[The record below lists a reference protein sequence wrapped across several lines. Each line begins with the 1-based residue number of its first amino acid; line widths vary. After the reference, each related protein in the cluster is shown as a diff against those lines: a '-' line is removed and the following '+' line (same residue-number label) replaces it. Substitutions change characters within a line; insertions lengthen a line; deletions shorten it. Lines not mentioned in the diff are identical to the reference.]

1 MKSNQESLDLL
12 YKLKKE
18 IEKSSNISLIKQ
30 INEMIKKVYNKQ
42 YTVSF
47 VGHFSAGKS
56 TLINNVIG
64 QNILPSSPVPTTSN
78 TAQLI
83 ASNQNS
89 ISVNLN
95 DNQYTV
101 VQEQE
106 DVKKLNTEDREVES
120 IEIEFTSDKFN
131 KGFTFQDTPG
141 VDSMSDNHRESAFQY
156 LLTSNYVFYTV
167 DYNHVQSDMNF
178 NFIKSLNKLD
188 IPVILVVNQIDKH
201 DDEEISFE
209 IYKNRVNKA
218 LKDWNLNVEEVFYV
232 SKFETKYNEKEK
244 FNHFIHELDKNRTE
258 HQHFIERVTN
268 YIKNDQLEYIKNNME
283 DILSEIDSTEE
294 TFDEDYKAYKEKYTV
309 QNEHS
314 LIQNK
319 DEFRQNLKDT
329 RKEILDNAY
338 LMPYEMRE
346 TIRKYLETTA
356 KEYKV
361 KGLFN
366 KEKKK
371 EAIQNEKL
379 DLVKEQLDLKIHD
392 EITKVWIKSLE
403 NLNKYINDSN
413 LFEKIINQKY
423 TISKEALAE
432 HVQEQPNITNDY
444 VLIYTKGITDIIT
457 RQIRNETNS
466 IIEEI
471 VQNSEVKVNSYENT
485 DQLSLYE
492 EYIEYN
498 ELLTS
503 LVTNNFQ
510 HYYIHL
516 DESIDKLIDR
526 TYVKIEDL
534 NINNN
539 EAKVKKTSENI
550 IEHKESNMALLK
562 EKVQT
567 LSDLPIYQSEV
578 TNIKNQ
584 IERMDENITKIAVFG
599 TFSAGKSSLINAIL
613 KRPILLSSPN
623 PTTASITEISYGNT
637 QEVLFKTYDQLLEEI
652 NHITEFANQSYESIE
667 SFIKDKNIKSHPS
680 LSSNHLAFFEAIET
694 NFYEYVEALNNN
706 KPVQFELEELEK
718 LTANDTHAAFVHKIH
733 LRLEEDWLKDKVIID
748 SPGLNSNNQRHTRET
763 EQIIASSDLIIY
775 VSYYNHAFTDKDGE
789 FLSYMRDMNNLQ
801 QSQGLKF
808 VINAIDLA
816 ESEEDKEAVISYVES
831 SLDALNIK
839 PECYPV
845 SSKNAIKEYDEYF
858 TKFMNALD
866 HFVKV
871 ESKQVLQSQV
881 ESRINQLENELEQ
894 MVTTYRQDKDQFEKR
909 KDTLLKYKN
918 QTNFNNQI
926 VVKSHHQLDKEIDD
940 QLYYLKDR
948 LMIQLNDIVKK
959 HFNTSTVTNDFKTSL
974 QTSTKQYIDDI
985 NQKLSLE
992 SSLIAER
999 LKNFYNKTF
1008 DELLTPTIVELN
1020 EASILISK
1028 FKHDFENKVSV
1039 HAISIHLNDLADKT
1053 VRTISKKDL
1062 LKTSKAKEI
1071 QKGILNDTM
1080 ELIDSPIVTFDDEIK
1095 QNLNSYDEQAEQYI
1109 EEYNIETNKLIDSYL
1124 SININ
1129 NDLIERI
1136 EKILKEI

>member
-232 SKFETKYNEKEK
+232 SKFEAKYNEKEK

-294 TFDEDYKAYKEKYTV
+294 TFDEDYKAYKEKYNV

-992 SSLIAER
+992 SSLITER

-1095 QNLNSYDEQAEQYI
+1095 QNLNGYDEQAEQYI

>member
-83 ASNQNS
+83 SSNQNS

-131 KGFTFQDTPG
+131 RGFTFQDTPG

-294 TFDEDYKAYKEKYTV
+294 TFDEDYKAYKEKYNV

-361 KGLFN
+361 KCLFN

-471 VQNSEVKVNSYENT
+471 VQNSEVKVNSNENT

-845 SSKNAIKEYDEYF
+845 SSKNAIKGYDEYF

-985 NQKLSLE
+985 NKKLSLE
-992 SSLIAER
+992 SSLITER

-1028 FKHDFENKVSV
+1028 FKHEFENKVSV

-1095 QNLNSYDEQAEQYI
+1095 QNLNGYDEQAEQYI

>member
-539 EAKVKKTSENI
+539 EAKVKKTPENI

-1095 QNLNSYDEQAEQYI
+1095 QNLNGYDEQAEQYL

>member
-131 KGFTFQDTPG
+131 KGYTFQDTPG

-1095 QNLNSYDEQAEQYI
+1095 QNLNGYDEQAEQYI

>member
-106 DVKKLNTEDREVES
+106 DVKKLNTEDKEVES

-294 TFDEDYKAYKEKYTV
+294 TFDEDYKAYKEKYNV

-1095 QNLNSYDEQAEQYI
+1095 QNLNGYDEQAEQYI

>member
-294 TFDEDYKAYKEKYTV
+294 TFDEDYKAYKEKYNV

-492 EYIEYN
+492 EFIEYN

-526 TYVKIEDL
+526 TYIKIEDL

-839 PECYPV
+839 SECYPV

-909 KDTLLKYKN
+909 KGTLLKYKN

-992 SSLIAER
+992 SSLITER

-1028 FKHDFENKVSV
+1028 FKHEFENKVSV

-1095 QNLNSYDEQAEQYI
+1095 QNLNGYDEQAEQYI

>member
-30 INEMIKKVYNKQ
+30 INEIIKKVYNKQ

-232 SKFETKYNEKEK
+232 SKFEAKYNEKEK

-294 TFDEDYKAYKEKYTV
+294 TFDEDYKAYKEKYNV

-471 VQNSEVKVNSYENT
+471 VQNSEVKVNSNENT

-539 EAKVKKTSENI
+539 ETKVKKTSENI

-733 LRLEEDWLKDKVIID
+733 LKLEEDWLKDKVIID

-992 SSLIAER
+992 SSLITER

-1095 QNLNSYDEQAEQYI
+1095 QNLNGYDEQAEQYI

>member
-294 TFDEDYKAYKEKYTV
+294 TFDEDYKAYKEKYNV

-845 SSKNAIKEYDEYF
+845 SSKNAIKEYDDYF

-992 SSLIAER
+992 SSLITER

-1095 QNLNSYDEQAEQYI
+1095 QNLNGYDEQAEQYI

>member
-131 KGFTFQDTPG
+131 RGFTFQDTPG

-294 TFDEDYKAYKEKYTV
+294 TFDEDYKAYKEKYNV

-1095 QNLNSYDEQAEQYI
+1095 QNLNGYDEQAEQYI

>member
-294 TFDEDYKAYKEKYTV
+294 TFDEDYKAYKEKYNV

-471 VQNSEVKVNSYENT
+471 VQNSEVKVNSNENT

-539 EAKVKKTSENI
+539 ETKVKKTSENI

-992 SSLIAER
+992 SSLITER

-1095 QNLNSYDEQAEQYI
+1095 QNLNGYDEQAEQYI

>member
-244 FNHFIHELDKNRTE
+244 FNHFIHELDKNRIE

-1095 QNLNSYDEQAEQYI
+1095 QNLNGYDEQAEQYI

>member
-18 IEKSSNISLIKQ
+18 IEKSSNISLTKQ
-30 INEMIKKVYNKQ
+30 INEMIKKVYNEQ

-83 ASNQNS
+83 ASNHNS

-106 DVKKLNTEDREVES
+106 EVKKLNTEDREVES

-218 LKDWNLNVEEVFYV
+218 LKDWHLNVEEVFYV

-268 YIKNDQLEYIKNNME
+268 YIKNEQLEYIKNNME

-294 TFDEDYKAYKEKYTV
+294 TFDEDYKAYKEKYNV

-371 EAIQNEKL
+371 EAVQNEKL
-379 DLVKEQLDLKIHD
+379 DIAKEQLDLKIHD

-423 TISKEALAE
+423 TISKETLAE

-444 VLIYTKGITDIIT
+444 VLIYTKGITDIIA
-457 RQIRNETNS
+457 RKIRNETNN

-471 VQNSEVKVNSYENT
+471 VQNSEVKVNSHEDT
-485 DQLSLYE
+485 DQLILYE

-498 ELLTS
+498 DLLTS

-539 EAKVKKTSENI
+539 EEKIKRPSENV

-567 LSDLPIYQSEV
+567 LSNLPIYQSEV

-652 NHITEFANQSYESIE
+652 NHITEFANQSYDSIE
-667 SFIKDKNIKSHPS
+667 AFIKDKNIKSHPS

-694 NFYEYVEALNNN
+694 NFYEYEEALNNK
-706 KPVQFELEELEK
+706 KPVQFELDELEK

-733 LRLEEDWLKDKVIID
+733 LRLEEDWLKDKIIID

-816 ESEEDKEAVISYVES
+816 ESEEDKEAVISYVDS

-839 PECYPV
+839 PESYPV
-845 SSKNAIKEYDEYF
+845 SSKNAIKEYDDYF

-881 ESRINQLENELEQ
+881 ESRIKQLENELEQ

-926 VVKSHHQLDKEIDD
+926 VVKSHHQLEKEIDD

-992 SSLIAER
+992 SSLITER

-1028 FKHDFENKVSV
+1028 FKHDFENEVSV
-1039 HAISIHLNDLADKT
+1039 QAISIHLNDLAEKT

-1080 ELIDSPIVTFDDEIK
+1080 DLIDSPIVTFDHEIK
-1095 QNLNSYDEQAEQYI
+1095 QNLNGYDEQAERYI

>member
-18 IEKSSNISLIKQ
+18 IEKSSNVSLIKQ
-30 INEMIKKVYNKQ
+30 INEMIKKVYNEQ

-101 VQEQE
+101 VQDQE
-106 DVKKLNTEDREVES
+106 EVKKLNTEDREVES

-131 KGFTFQDTPG
+131 NGFTFQDTPG

-201 DDEEISFE
+201 DDEEISFD
-209 IYKNRVNKA
+209 IYKKRVNKA

-268 YIKNDQLEYIKNNME
+268 YIKNEQLEYIKNNME
-283 DILSEIDSTEE
+283 DILSEIDSTEK
-294 TFDEDYKAYKEKYTV
+294 TFDEDYKAYKEKYNV

-379 DLVKEQLDLKIHD
+379 DIAKEQLDLKIHD

-423 TISKEALAE
+423 TISKETLAE

-444 VLIYTKGITDIIT
+444 VLIYTKGITDIIA
-457 RQIRNETNS
+457 RKIRNETNN

-471 VQNSEVKVNSYENT
+471 VQNSEVKVNSNEDT

-498 ELLTS
+498 DLLTS

-539 EAKVKKTSENI
+539 EEKVKKPSENV

-652 NHITEFANQSYESIE
+652 NHITEFANQSYDSIE
-667 SFIKDKNIKSHPS
+667 AFIKDKNINSHPS

-694 NFYEYVEALNNN
+694 NFYEYEEALNNN
-706 KPVQFELEELEK
+706 EPVQFELGELEK

-733 LRLEEDWLKDKVIID
+733 LRLEEDWLRDKIIID

-816 ESEEDKEAVISYVES
+816 ESEEDKEAVVSYVET
-831 SLDALNIK
+831 SLDALNLK

-845 SSKNAIKEYDEYF
+845 SSKNAIKEYDDYF
-858 TKFMNALD
+858 TKFMDALD

-894 MVTTYRQDKDQFEKR
+894 MVTSYRQDKNQFEKR

-926 VVKSHHQLDKEIDD
+926 VVKSHHQLEKEIDD

-959 HFNTSTVTNDFKTSL
+959 YFNTSTVTNDFKTSL

-992 SSLIAER
+992 SSLITER

-1039 HAISIHLNDLADKT
+1039 QAISIHLNDLSEKT

-1080 ELIDSPIVTFDDEIK
+1080 ELIDSPIVTFDHEIK
-1095 QNLNSYDEQAEQYI
+1095 QNLKGYDAQAEQYI
-1109 EEYNIETNKLIDSYL
+1109 EEYNLETNKLINSYL